1 MLFRSNKIDSD
12 TLSKSDFKHNNYVYV
27 KYSYDECFEKNIKIT
42 NYELNGNDLKVKI
55 KYTEDCVGYCITLKE
70 SAYLF
75 KVNKNVDNMNV
86 TFDYDIVEN
95 PKCRLHFNQT
105 EKKPVIY
112 LYPKE
117 TTKVTV
123 KLLNKKLI
131 TTSYP
136 KYSNSWVVTAKS
148 DGTLI
153 DENNKEYYGLYW
165 EGKNHYSEIKED
177 GFVVKGVDTIKFL
190 EDKLS
195 YLGLNDKERNEF
207 IIYWLKHLENNK
219 YNYIRFETEEE
230 INSYMPIEVTP
241 KPDTIIRVWMTY
253 KPLKE
258 RISVKEQKLK
268 KGTRNGFVLVEWGGS
283 EI

>member
-1 MLFRSNKIDSD
+1 M
-12 TLSKSDFKHNNYVYV
+12 
-27 KYSYDECFEKNIKIT
+27 
-42 NYELNGNDLKVKI
+42 
-55 KYTEDCVGYCITLKE
+55 
-70 SAYLF
+70 
-75 KVNKNVDNMNV
+75 
-86 TFDYDIVEN
+86 
-95 PKCRLHFNQT
+95 HFNQT